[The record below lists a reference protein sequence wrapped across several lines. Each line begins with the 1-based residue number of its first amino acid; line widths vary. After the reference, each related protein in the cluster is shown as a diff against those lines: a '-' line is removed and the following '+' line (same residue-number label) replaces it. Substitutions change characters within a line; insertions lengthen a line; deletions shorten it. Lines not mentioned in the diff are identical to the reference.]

1 VGVAATQ
8 TLTGKTLTSP
18 KINLTLN
25 AQTGTTYTLVAADSG
40 KLVTSSNASA
50 VVITIPPSI
59 FAAGEQINVQS
70 IGAGLTSFAQGAGV
84 TITSTGATA
93 TAPILRAQYL
103 SLHSYLYCKQYLH
116 SDWGSILMATTYK
129 VLGQS
134 APTAATA
141 TSLYTVPSVTEA
153 VISTINVVNT
163 HASTADVI
171 RIAVRPNGATLANE
185 HYIVYSLSLAA
196 GSTFTYTG
204 GVTVDATDVIT
215 VYSTNGTSSFG
226 AFGSEI
232 A

>member
-1 VGVAATQ
+1 
-8 TLTGKTLTSP
+8 
-18 KINLTLN
+18 
-25 AQTGTTYTLVAADSG
+25 
-40 KLVTSSNASA
+40 
-50 VVITIPPSI
+50 
-59 FAAGEQINVQS
+59 
-70 IGAGLTSFAQGAGV
+70 
-84 TITSTGATA
+84 
-93 TAPILRAQYL
+93 
-103 SLHSYLYCKQYLH
+103 
-116 SDWGSILMATTYK
+116 MATTYK

-141 TSLYTVPSVTEA
+141 TSLYTVPAVTEA